1 MVFLYHCRT
10 SQPEVEEVF
19 AELDPSLHGRS
30 DVFLPLSETSFQT
43 WIELHRELY
52 CYIRYICK
60 VYVYTIIYIHII
72 ITYVYILYMGHTY
85 MHMDR

>member
-52 CYIRYICK
+52 CYIRYIYI
-60 VYVYTIIYIHII
+60 YVRCMYIQLFIYIY
-72 ITYVYILYMGHTY
+72 T
-85 MHMDR
+85 